1 MTNIKLKNV
10 YKVMRVNWGF
20 QHVTDT
26 DVAMKQKGKKMVGR
40 MRVKEKDKVVNVSV
54 TAWHYSELT
63 LLDYKGQ

>member
-1 MTNIKLKNV
+1 
-10 YKVMRVNWGF
+10 MRVNWGF